1 MCEDEQ
7 INVSTETILTH
18 NLFDFKGFCDT
29 LAFLDKNMI
38 LFVTKYH
45 HKNSSLANRTE
56 QRGSFCMKKSRQNA
70 SDRHTRLIGLLK
82 KRGYCSVVEMSQLLN
97 VSPMTIRR
105 DLHTLHEKQ
114 IAEITHGGARFIAS
128 KRIEPDFEIRTH
140 EHLPEKQAIG
150 KLAAELFIKEG
161 DVIGIDSGSTTLQ
174 IVRNLPNV
182 PLTIVTHSLAAANVV
197 AQNKQYSLIVLG
209 GVLQYEANCLCG
221 PQAIAAL
228 QTLNIN
234 KLFLSTSGL
243 LLPDG
248 LSCNDLADAE
258 VKQALINS
266 SRKTILCMDSSKFGR
281 AYLAR
286 FAPLNIID
294 VLITDHGISDESRE
308 AIEQQQIQIITAY
321 AEVPASLPELELIG
335 DDVAV

>member
-1 MCEDEQ
+1 
-7 INVSTETILTH
+7 
-18 NLFDFKGFCDT
+18 
-29 LAFLDKNMI
+29 
-38 LFVTKYH
+38 
-45 HKNSSLANRTE
+45 
-56 QRGSFCMKKSRQNA
+56 MKQSRLNA
-70 SDRHTRLIGLLK
+70 SDRHTQLIELLK
-82 KRGYCSVVEMSQLLN
+82 RRGYCSVVEMSQLLN

-105 DLHTLHEKQ
+105 DLHMLHEKH
-114 IAEITHGGARFIAS
+114 IIEVTHGGASFIAS
-128 KRIEPDFEIRTH
+128 QRIEPNFDIRTH

-150 KLAAELFIKEG
+150 RMAAELFIEAG
-161 DVIGIDSGSTTLQ
+161 DVIGIDSGSTTLE

-182 PLTIVTHSLAAANVV
+182 PLTIVTHSLAAVNVV

-209 GVLQYEANCLCG
+209 GVLLHDANCLCG

-228 QTLNIN
+228 HTLNIN

-248 LSCNDLADAE
+248 LSCNDLTDAE

-266 SRKTILCMDSSKFGR
+266 SRKTILCMDSSKIGR

-294 VLITDHGISDESRE
+294 VLITDNDISDESRE
-308 AIEQQQIQIITAY
+308 AIEQQQIEIIIAS
-321 AEVPASLPELELIG
+321 AEVPASLHEVELIR

>member
-1 MCEDEQ
+1 
-7 INVSTETILTH
+7 
-18 NLFDFKGFCDT
+18 
-29 LAFLDKNMI
+29 
-38 LFVTKYH
+38 
-45 HKNSSLANRTE
+45 
-56 QRGSFCMKKSRQNA
+56 MKKSRQNA
-70 SDRHTRLIGLLK
+70 SDRHTELIGLLE

-114 IAEITHGGARFIAS
+114 IVEITHGGASFIAS
-128 KRIEPDFEIRTH
+128 KRIEPDFDIRTH

-150 KLAAELFIKEG
+150 KLAAELFIKAG
-161 DVIGIDSGSTTLQ
+161 DVIGIDSGSTTLE

-197 AQNKQYSLIVLG
+197 AQNKQYSLIMLG

-228 QTLNIN
+228 QTLYIN

-243 LLPDG
+243 LLPDS
-248 LSCNDLADAE
+248 LSCNNLPDAE

-266 SRKTILCMDSSKFGR
+266 SRKTILCMDSSKVGR

-286 FAPLNIID
+286 FALLNSID
-294 VLITDHGISDESRE
+294 VLITDTGISDESRE
-308 AIEQQQIQIITAY
+308 AIEQQQIQVITAS
-321 AEVPASLPELELIG
+321 AEIPASLLELELIR